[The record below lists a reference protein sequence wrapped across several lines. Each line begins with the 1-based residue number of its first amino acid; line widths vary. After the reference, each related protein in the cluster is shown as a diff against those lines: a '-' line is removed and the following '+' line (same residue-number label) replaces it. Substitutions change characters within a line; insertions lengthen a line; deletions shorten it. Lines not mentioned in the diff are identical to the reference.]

1 MVGRVASGHSGAMTS
16 THGDDSADSNDGA
29 DRNDGTDRAHPWFV
43 AAAVAGV
50 AHALPSLYWA
60 LGGTALVSTLGGW
73 AADWQREAPMQVMV
87 LLLVIFA
94 VKLAGAFVPLANER
108 GLLPAPRLW
117 RGLSWAGAGLL
128 MAYGAVN
135 VTAAVAALTG
145 IVPPGPTM
153 DTAALVGHAFLW
165 DPLFLLW
172 GLLLAMGLWRSRN
185 PKTSGRSLVSSAA
198 SAR

>member
-1 MVGRVASGHSGAMTS
+1 MAPNQ
-16 THGDDSADSNDGA
+16 D
-29 DRNDGTDRAHPWFV
+29 AHRWFV

-73 AADWQREAPMQVMV
+73 AADWQRKAPMQVLV

-108 GLLPAPRLW
+108 GRLPAPRLW
-117 RGLSWAGAGLL
+117 RGLSWAGAGVLV
-128 MAYGAVN
+128 AYGAVN
-135 VTAAVAALTG
+135 VVAALAALTG
-145 IVPPGPTM
+145 VVAAGPTM

-165 DPLFLLW
+165 DPLFLVW
-172 GLLLAMGLWRSRN
+172 GLLLATGLWRSRYQ
-185 PKTSGRSLVSSAA
+185 KTGGRDRAHLVAA
-198 SAR
+198 APSAR

>member
-1 MVGRVASGHSGAMTS
+1 MVVGLTSDHGRGMS
-16 THGDDSADSNDGA
+16 SNRD
-29 DRNDGTDRAHPWFV
+29 AHRWFV

-60 LGGTALVSTLGGW
+60 LGGTALVSTLGAW

-87 LLLVIFA
+87 LLLLIF
-94 VKLAGAFVPLANER
+94 VLKLAGALLPLANER
-108 GLLPAPRLW
+108 GRLPAPRLW
-117 RGLSWAGAGLL
+117 RGVSWAGAAVL

-135 VTAAVAALTG
+135 VVAALAALTG
-145 IVPPGPTM
+145 VVEAGPTM

-172 GLLLAMGLWRSRN
+172 GLLLARGVWTSR
-185 PKTSGRSLVSSAA
+185 PGRTSRGGRVATRAVSEV
-198 SAR
+198 